1 MNRLLFIALFIFLNA
16 CSFNIDS
23 KYWNE
28 KSDKKNDNN
37 KLTEIIKKSNLNSDY
52 TLSSMKKNRKDNMA
66 EALDSIESNR
76 NNFFHDENDGHLY
89 EIDQYTG
96 LLYEIY

>member
-28 KSDKKNDNN
+28 KSNN
-37 KLTEIIKKSNLNSDY
+37 KNYNKLSEILKKSNDIRLMTIEEYEIYINDYIKKSKFPDIN
-52 TLSSMKKNRKDNMA
+52 K
-66 EALDSIESNR
+66 
-76 NNFFHDENDGHLY
+76 
-89 EIDQYTG
+89 
-96 LLYEIY
+96 

>member
-1 MNRLLFIALFIFLNA
+1 MNRLLLLAIFIFLNA

-37 KLTEIIKKSNLNSDY
+37 KLTEIIKKSNDIRLM
-52 TLSSMKKNRKDNMA
+52 T
-66 EALDSIESNR
+66 IE
-76 NNFFHDENDGHLY
+76 E
-89 EIDQYTG
+89 
-96 LLYEIY
+96 YEIYINNYCLLYTSPSPRDRSISRMPSSA

>member
-1 MNRLLFIALFIFLNA
+1 MNRLLFIAIFIFLNA

-37 KLTEIIKKSNLNSDY
+37 KLTKIIKKSNDIRLM
-52 TLSSMKKNRKDNMA
+52 T
-66 EALDSIESNR
+66 IE
-76 NNFFHDENDGHLY
+76 E
-89 EIDQYTG
+89 
-96 LLYEIY
+96 YEIYINDYINNSIFPNIN

>member
-1 MNRLLFIALFIFLNA
+1 MNKLLSTAFFIFLNA

-37 KLTEIIKKSNLNSDY
+37 KLTEIIKKSNDIR
-52 TLSSMKKNRKDNMA
+52 LS
-66 EALDSIESNR
+66 LI
-76 NNFFHDENDGHLY
+76 H
-89 EIDQYTG
+89 I
-96 LLYEIY
+96 

>member
-37 KLTEIIKKSNLNSDY
+37 KLTEIIKKSNDIRLMTIEAVSY
-52 TLSSMKKNRKDNMA
+52 THLTLPTNR
-66 EALDSIESNR
+66 EV
-76 NNFFHDENDGHLY
+76 
-89 EIDQYTG
+89 
-96 LLYEIY
+96 

>member
-28 KSDKKNDNN
+28 KSDKKNDYN
-37 KLTEIIKKSNLNSDY
+37 KLTEIINKSNDIIINGARS
-52 TLSSMKKNRKDNMA
+52 KQNPWANKGKQ
-66 EALDSIESNR
+66 
-76 NNFFHDENDGHLY
+76 
-89 EIDQYTG
+89 EIGYHVH
-96 LLYEIY
+96 